1 LGKRGFVTVTSNYL
15 AQFSLS
21 NTALPFKIMHLCRI
35 CKPQTRRSLL
45 QSGGL
50 LSSRLQRTQL
60 FGKSATPIMA
70 SSNMCTSSKN
80 YPGTAFKAADRGA
93 PYQWVSPD
101 YVTEEEINRGNPAI
115 KKVFENNKGWVKRSL
130 EKDPEFF
137 SKRAGGQSP
146 TFLYIGCSD
155 SRVPA
160 NELTGLEP
168 GELFCSSKYCQRSV
182 NQ

>member
-1 LGKRGFVTVTSNYL
+1 
-15 AQFSLS
+15 
-21 NTALPFKIMHLCRI
+21 M
-35 CKPQTRRSLL
+35 
-45 QSGGL
+45 
-50 LSSRLQRTQL
+50 
-60 FGKSATPIMA
+60 
-70 SSNMCTSSKN
+70 
-80 YPGTAFKAADRGA
+80 
-93 PYQWVSPD
+93 SPD

-168 GELFCSSKYCQRSV
+168 GELFVHRNIANVVSTNDLSLLSV
-182 NQ
+182 LQFSVEVRVQSTFCFAL